1 MYAGACATLLCTVS
15 FVPMGVIVW
24 PGNVEV
30 VAWYVV
36 GAGVT
41 VWRMQVAMHVDGDYC
56 YVCLAQGCRPG
67 EPGLEAGHR
76 PWDAL
81 GCHGFLGGAE
91 RGRCGVPCTGWLSLL
106 RGLCRSFL

>member
-1 MYAGACATLLCTVS
+1 
-15 FVPMGVIVW
+15 MGVIGW
-24 PGNVEV
+24 PGNIEV
-30 VAWYVV
+30 VEWYVV

-41 VWRMQVAMHVDGDYC
+41 VWRMQVAMHVGDDYR

-67 EPGLEAGHR
+67 EAGLEAGHR

-91 RGRCGVPCTGWLSLL
+91 RGRCGVPCTGRLSLR
-106 RGLCRSFL
+106 RGLCRSFR